1 MKSTSTRFQRN
12 NTNMKTETIIL
23 AAGCFWHVEKEF
35 SKIPG
40 VIETTVGYTGG
51 KTKDP
56 SYEKISSGKTGHAE
70 AIKIIFNPKK
80 ISFENI
86 LSKFWTIHNPT
97 SLNRQGPD
105 VGTNYRSA
113 IFYITEKQKTEA
125 EKSKKKFQEM
135 FDKPIVTEIL
145 KASEF
150 YPAEE
155 YHQRYFDKNNF
166 SCQI

>member
-1 MKSTSTRFQRN
+1 
-12 NTNMKTETIIL
+12 MKTETIIL